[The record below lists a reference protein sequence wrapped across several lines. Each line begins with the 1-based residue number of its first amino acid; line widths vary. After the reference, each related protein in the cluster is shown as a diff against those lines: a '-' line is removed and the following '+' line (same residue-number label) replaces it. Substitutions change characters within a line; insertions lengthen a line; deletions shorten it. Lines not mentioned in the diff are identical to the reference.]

1 MPTNNAAA
9 TAEAPAKEQKG
20 NVSTLAVAAN
30 HDAPFYEHNKGFD
43 ELDLQLKRHRNDL
56 QQIDA
61 QIGKV
66 EESIDADQKRIAEY
80 RAALE
85 DKFHARSRLI
95 AVRTAMARFI
105 QGLQAK
111 DGR

>member
-1 MPTNNAAA
+1 MPNNNAAA
-9 TAEAPAKEQKG
+9 TADAPANEKG

-43 ELDLQLKRHRNDL
+43 ELDLQLKRHRTDL
-56 QQIDA
+56 QQIDS
-61 QIGKV
+61 QISKV
-66 EESIDADQKRIAEY
+66 EESIDADQKRIAEF